1 MVFATRAGFSACAV
15 DFFAVLVAVA
25 VFARASAGAAAKDVA
40 TAMETAM
47 DNAERT
53 ATPCTTFND
62 ENISVFISVLLGG
75 WRVPPSVV
83 KQRNL
88 SNIKHLSAL
97 VKLSCKPG
105 LHIADQQ
112 RASIGKKRSSR
123 RNRAAK
129 SALFYTTA
137 NALSAKLSTTLVKRV
152 NRIGQNAELR
162 IDGGA
167 VGCRGQTRD
176 RSDSR
181 NVNVSST
188 IWCTA
193 TS

>member
-1 MVFATRAGFSACAV
+1 
-15 DFFAVLVAVA
+15 
-25 VFARASAGAAAKDVA
+25 
-40 TAMETAM
+40 M